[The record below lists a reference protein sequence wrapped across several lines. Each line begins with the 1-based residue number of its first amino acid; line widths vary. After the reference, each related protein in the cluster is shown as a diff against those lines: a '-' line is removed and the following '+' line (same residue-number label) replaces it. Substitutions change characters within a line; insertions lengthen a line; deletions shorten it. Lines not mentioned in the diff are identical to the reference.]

1 MATSGGDPG
10 SPGPV
15 AGPAALDL
23 EQALDDLY
31 ATAPDQFTAERDAL
45 VRRLR
50 STDRE
55 AADAVKAL
63 RRPPVTSWAL
73 NQVARTRAEDLAALV
88 DADRGLARAQLEGAG
103 RQAVADAGRSRRE
116 IIGRLVEAAADTL
129 AAAGH
134 PDSPTTRDRLSQTL
148 AAIAVDAEGRAALLR
163 GRLTGDLTPGSVWDA
178 GAAAGPEGV
187 VAGGPPATDE
197 AAGAQR
203 RQELRQKAD
212 ELAAVAKQLEAE
224 AVRLDADAAKAEATA
239 RIARSVANEARRSAE
254 EARRR
259 ADGAREDLSSSE
271 R

>member
-1 MATSGGDPG
+1 MATSGADPG

-15 AGPAALDL
+15 AGPAALNL
-23 EQALDDLY
+23 AQALDDLY

-50 STDRE
+50 QTDRE
-55 AADAVKAL
+55 AAEAVKAL
-63 RRPPVTSWAL
+63 RRPPVTAWAL

-88 DADRGLARAQLEGAG
+88 DADRGLAQAQLEGAG
-103 RQAVADAGRSRRE
+103 RQALADAGRSRRE

-148 AAIAVDAEGRAALLR
+148 AAIAVDAGGRAALLR
-163 GRLTGDLTPGSVWDA
+163 GRLTGDLTPESVWDA
-178 GAAAGPEGV
+178 GAAAGPEGAV
-187 VAGGPPATDE
+187 AAGGPPVTDE

-259 ADGAREDLSSSE
+259 ADAAREDVS
-271 R
+271 